1 MTIRWMLILAGL
13 LIVLL
18 AGKESVAFLLGH
30 SPIKRPQLL
39 LRLSIA
45 LLFLATLGSIEIG
58 LFRLPWSTP
67 WLVLLYWL
75 FALALL
81 ISTILLVL
89 VDVYISKRWIEEEA
103 EGLRQRLGPRKSW
116 RGSRDGEGETGSC

>member
-1 MTIRWMLILAGL
+1 MTIRWVLILAGL
-13 LIVLL
+13 LILFL
-18 AGKESVAFLLGH
+18 AGKESVTFLLGR
-30 SPIKRPQLL
+30 SAIRRSQLL

-75 FALALL
+75 FAASLL
-81 ISTILLVL
+81 IVTLLLVL
-89 VDVYISKRWIEEEA
+89 VDVYMSKRWIEEEA
-103 EGLRQRLGPRKSW
+103 KGFKRFPQQS
-116 RGSRDGEGETGSC
+116 

>member
-1 MTIRWMLILAGL
+1 MIRWMLILAGL

-18 AGKESVAFLLGH
+18 AGKEVIAFLGGR
-30 SPIKRPQLL
+30 SAIRRSQLL

-45 LLFLATLGSIEIG
+45 LLFLTTLGSIEIG

-75 FALALL
+75 FALLLL
-81 ISTILLVL
+81 ILTLLLVL
-89 VDVYISKRWIEEEA
+89 VDVYMSKRWIEEEA
-103 EGLRQRLGPRKSW
+103 KGLRQPLG
-116 RGSRDGEGETGSC
+116 RG